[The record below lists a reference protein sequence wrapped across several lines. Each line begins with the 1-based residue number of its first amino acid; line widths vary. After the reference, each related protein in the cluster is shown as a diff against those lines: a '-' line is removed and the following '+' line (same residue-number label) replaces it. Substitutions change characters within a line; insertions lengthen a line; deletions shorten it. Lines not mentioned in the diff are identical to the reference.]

1 MQTIKNLIL
10 PVAIILGFFFH
21 EFFAKLGNMVPYLI
35 FCMLFIT
42 YCDLHLKNIRIGK
55 FHISMLLF
63 QIITGVT
70 LYFSIQAFNLPLAQ
84 GLMVTALVPTATA
97 AVVVAGMLGADI
109 GTMTIYTLICNV
121 AMAVICPLVFSFAG
135 NVDGSLGI
143 TMLTVFRK
151 VFPLLILPLLLA
163 LFLKR
168 IFPKT
173 AHKIVEHKYISFYI
187 WSVSLTIV
195 IGRTIND
202 IFTQS
207 ESQYSLFII
216 MTTAALL
223 LCILQFAVGKRI
235 GKRYGDIVA
244 GGQAV
249 GQKNTV
255 LAIWMAQTFLAPMS
269 SLVPA
274 MYIIWQNLYN
284 SYQIWQ
290 KNKKEKTTK

>member
-21 EFFAKLGNMVPYLI
+21 EFFAKLGNIVPYLI

-63 QIITGVT
+63 QIITGMV
-70 LYFSIQAFNLPLAQ
+70 LYFSIQAFNLPLAH

-97 AVVVAGMLGADI
+97 AVVVANMLGASI
-109 GTMTIYTLICNV
+109 STMTIYTLICNV
-121 AMAVICPLVFSFAG
+121 AMAIICPIVFSFVG
-135 NVDGSLGI
+135 NVDGSLGMV
-143 TMLTVFRK
+143 MLVVFRK
-151 VFPLLILPLLLA
+151 VFPLLMLPLLLA
-163 LFLKR
+163 LLLQR
-168 IFPKT
+168 IFPQA

-195 IGRTIND
+195 IGRTIHD
-202 IFTQS
+202 IFIQN

-216 MTTAALL
+216 MTIAALL
-223 LCILQFAVGKRI
+223 LCILQFAVGKYI
-235 GKRYGDIVA
+235 GKRHGDIVA

-255 LAIWMAQTFLAPMS
+255 LAIWMAQTFLSPMS